1 MENDSLLRIF
11 IDERWTIDELSSFID
26 TLQYF
31 NDVLLYKNHFGY
43 RHRQNYDFYDG
54 DYDYNP
60 LFYWINKYI
69 DKDILVYNSDSRSGF
84 KRIKTYTKSPYSQ
97 ETRLK
102 LIRFQYASPG
112 IVDIAGIGKIIEQIK
127 DLIIELFKLSHT
139 NKENRYKRD
148 DMHLEQLARELSVGR
163 EIYNTLRDIDYC
175 ETDLGRIWEYDLKKI
190 KSISE
195 LIEKGK
201 IQRVEKE

>member
-1 MENDSLLRIF
+1 MNGESTLRIF

-31 NDVLLYKNHFGY
+31 NDILLYRNRFPY
-43 RHRQNYDFYDG
+43 RGRHDYY
-54 DYDYNP
+54 DYDDEFEYNP

-69 DKDILVYNSDSRSGF
+69 DKDILVYNYGSRGGF
-84 KRIKTYTKSPYSQ
+84 KRIKTYTKSPYAP

-127 DLIIELFKLSHT
+127 DLIIELFKLSH
-139 NKENRYKRD
+139 NYKENKYRRN

-163 EIYNTLRDIDYC
+163 EIYDTLRDIGYS
-175 ETDLGRIWEYDLKKI
+175 ESDLNRIWEFDLKKI

-195 LIEKGK
+195 LIERGK
-201 IQRVEKE
+201 IQKIEKE